1 MDAFS
6 FVPRKDAS
14 KLKLRTFWGK
24 DSSKSLVYWYDFGD
38 DWIHTIKLEAVSDE
52 ALLHARC
59 LAGKGTCPPED
70 CGGVP
75 GYEYMKGLLE
85 EDPESEEA
93 QEMREWL
100 GLEDGETWDANYF
113 NLEAAQ
119 NMMPCA
125 GTCCIDSVLGNY
137 LISLMA
143 STRRVKSSGNTSPMF
158 PMRKVSA

>member
-1 MDAFS
+1 MAEGAGTGFFYFPAIPFRNPRSLWVGKRAFVFFFRQS
-6 FVPRKDAS
+6 
-14 KLKLRTFWGK
+14 LRRFWGK

-52 ALLHARC
+52 TLLHARC

-85 EDPESEEA
+85 EDSESEEA

-113 NLEAAQ
+113 NLEET
-119 NMMPCA
+119 N
-125 GTCCIDSVLGNY
+125 LY
-137 LISLMA
+137 LSQL
-143 STRRVKSSGNTSPMF
+143 
-158 PMRKVSA
+158 